1 MFAIN
6 HAATALV
13 IKRMYGTVPMIWIL
27 ISVQVM
33 ELLWVVL
40 NFIGLER
47 TTTDREIRYVG
58 NIHLSEMPYSHSIVT
73 MSGAAVISWLVLS
86 QVFGRQDVGTAFALG
101 IVSHLILDL
110 ITHDRDIPLAPFIK
124 RRKVGLGLY
133 ARLPVPAF
141 FVEIGYGLLCWSIYG
156 GSWLLLATIILFN
169 LANLSMFFKTIPG
182 IERMMA
188 DRPRLITS
196 VVFLQIVIT
205 LILVGVLS

>member
-13 IKRMYGTVPMIWIL
+13 IKRLYGTVPMIWIL

-47 TTTDREIRYVG
+47 TTTDREVRYVG
-58 NIHLSEMPYSHSIVT
+58 NIHLSEMPYSHSVVT
-73 MSGAAVISWLVLS
+73 MSGAAIMSWLVLS
-86 QVFGRQDVGTAFALG
+86 QVFSRQDIGIAFGLG

-124 RRKVGLGLY
+124 GPKFGLGLY

-141 FVEIGYGLLCWSIYG
+141 FLEIGYGLLCWSIYG

-169 LANLSMFFKTIPG
+169 LANLSMFFKTISG
-182 IERMMA
+182 IERIMA
-188 DRPRLITS
+188 NKPRLITS
-196 VVFLQIVIT
+196 VIFLQIVIT